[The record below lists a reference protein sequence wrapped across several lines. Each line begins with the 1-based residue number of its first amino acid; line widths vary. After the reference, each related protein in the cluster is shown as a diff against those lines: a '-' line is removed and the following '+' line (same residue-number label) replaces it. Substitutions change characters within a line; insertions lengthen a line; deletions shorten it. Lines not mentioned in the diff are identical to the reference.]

1 MSDPVA
7 WCSPGQLANL
17 MDVDADGGVYLP
29 IRKTERGNFTMPLY
43 SQPVPVSGDLDV
55 LRAAVKNLL
64 PIGNA
69 SAPGDRVFPIYVRM
83 DELRALHALAT
94 PATSA

>member
-1 MSDPVA
+1 MSEPVA

-17 MDVDADGGVYLP
+17 MDVDTDGGVYLP

-43 SQPVPVSGDLDV
+43 SQPVTDDLDAF
-55 LRAAVKNLL
+55 RAAVKNLL